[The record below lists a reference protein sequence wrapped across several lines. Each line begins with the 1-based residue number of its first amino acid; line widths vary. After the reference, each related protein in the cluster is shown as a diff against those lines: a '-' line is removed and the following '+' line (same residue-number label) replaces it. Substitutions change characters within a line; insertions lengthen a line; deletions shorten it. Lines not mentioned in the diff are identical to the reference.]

1 MRAEVKDAKDL
12 VGQYVRHDRE
22 LTIWLVQDV
31 GKRGVTVDEVEG
43 MYLPSLKGPET
54 LITWPAFQRF
64 YSILVQANQVE
75 NRH

>member
-1 MRAEVKDAKDL
+1 MRVEIEDKRAMI
-12 VGQYVRHDRE
+12 GQYIRHQTE
-22 LTIWLVQDV
+22 LTIWLVTDI

-54 LITWPAFQRF
+54 LITWPAFARF